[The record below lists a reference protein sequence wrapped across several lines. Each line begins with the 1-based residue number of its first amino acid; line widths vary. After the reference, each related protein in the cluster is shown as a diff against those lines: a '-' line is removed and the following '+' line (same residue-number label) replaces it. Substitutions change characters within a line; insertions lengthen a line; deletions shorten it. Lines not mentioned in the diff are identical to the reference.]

1 MRDGQQSLFATRM
14 KQENVD
20 KLLPLYKEA
29 KFYIMEVWGGA
40 VPDSVMRYLG
50 ESPWDRLRSCS
61 KEMKG
66 ISLLSALSRGR
77 KSLRLC
83 AVSRHSA

>member
-29 KFYIMEVWGGA
+29 KFCIMEVWVA
-40 VPDSVMRYLG
+40 QYP
-50 ESPWDRLRSCS
+50 
-61 KEMKG
+61 
-66 ISLLSALSRGR
+66 IQ
-77 KSLRLC
+77 
-83 AVSRHSA
+83 